1 MFLFTVEGNIGSGK
15 STFLNVLK
23 DELKHV
29 NGIPVVFVEE
39 PVGEWETIQSEDG
52 KTMIELFYADKEK
65 YAFSFQIMAYISRL
79 KCLQNTIQRYPNCI
93 LISERSLLADY
104 HVFAKMLFQDKLMS
118 YENYQ
123 IYTKWFHYFQQ
134 TSEAD
139 GIIYLKTENEVCYQR
154 CISRNRKGEEEIS
167 LDYLTSCSRMHD
179 DWIDNELI
187 PTCTLDNNSKKEVEL
202 VREFIETELKYA
214 DELTD
219 INETFEEYLNRNNS
233 YICSLMVAFLA
244 VMFMLKISWVID
256 NMQ

>member
-15 STFLNVLK
+15 STFLNILK

-39 PVGEWETIQSEDG
+39 PVSEWESIQSEDG
-52 KTMIELFYADKEK
+52 KSMIELFYANKEK

-79 KCLQNTIQRYPNCI
+79 KYLQDTIQRYPNCI

-104 HVFAKMLFQDKLMS
+104 HVFAKMLHQDNLMS

-139 GIIYLKTENEVCYQR
+139 GIIYLKTDHEVCHER
-154 CISRNRKGEEEIS
+154 CVSRNRKGEEEIS
-167 LDYLTSCSRMHD
+167 LEYLLTCSQMHN
-179 DWIDNELI
+179 DWIDSELT
-187 PTCTLDNNSKKEVEL
+187 PTLTLSNNTKDEVDL
-202 VREFIETELKYA
+202 VREFIETEMKYS
-214 DELTD
+214 
-219 INETFEEYLNRNNS
+219 NEIIGTLEETMNNNNT
-233 YICSLMVAFLA
+233 YICSILIGFLA
-244 VMFMLKISWVID
+244 FMYMIKFVWMVD
-256 NMQ
+256 NMN